1 MVMMMHG
8 VRNAANLFLI
18 SSLLW
23 GSKIA
28 HAQTECESDTDCE
41 AIYRFGS
48 TCLESGECSNPFV
61 SGCLDTMN
69 PTKVHRIRHCNSDDK
84 EGANCRV
91 SAFNYPEIRV
101 HNQDWEVAI
110 IFSWILQI
118 CLMEILDVPVTVGLG
133 SDTAASSFYSIDS
146 TIPYSS
152 KSYAWDAIHKANE
165 LGGNCQLTDEDC
177 IHVIPDVWLG
187 QRLRW
192 EQEYQDGQLDYLD
205 GNGQVGKVSWYVPK
219 FTASRYPFTVT
230 HMSLASD
237 RQRTASV
244 FKRPTTWVDYCHEVS
259 KSNCSQFDGIADRY
273 PEADE
278 TGKYFA
284 SGYIGHFRYTAKN
297 NCTGAENNNTC
308 TGHIVNA
315 PCSWSTFL
323 ESQAYWNNIALESDG
338 LDLVNGGYS
347 YSEMLQIWDA
357 ANATR
362 SDVIMWWY
370 DPDSLI
376 EAYRD
381 TDFEF
386 TRVYLPSPS
395 VKCRESRVSPE
406 GRCSADP
413 LVRRGNIEGSC
424 DNIGHTTKKA
434 IASSLRDMT
443 LLSAEQERSPGYHY
457 IRNFNIDELE
467 ISGVLNEFVNKG
479 RSGQAA
485 REAVC
490 GWVAN
495 NTDYLKS
502 FVPPGHPRKF
512 GYRDNDEI
520 VTKVAQL
527 VGLIAVV
534 YILISYV
541 VTCRGRNARVFVYAQ
556 VQFIFV
562 ILFGLLL
569 VSIGSIISSLEPDG
583 IVCVSRVWLVSL
595 GYTCELAPLII
606 KVSAMNRLMRASRR
620 MRRVR
625 IKPYSLYTKVIA
637 LTALMAI
644 YLIVWT
650 VVDPPHAKEV
660 QTLSDDQTTIT
671 SRKSCSSD
679 SEYWQMAYNFW
690 EGLLIVWAFVLA
702 FQSRQAKAEFNE
714 SRSLGMMIY
723 SHFVLAILRVV
734 ALFVFE
740 DEPHTT
746 SVAIS
751 FLLSLDVIL
760 ALSIYLLPKMIQS
773 KRSENQQQGSQIH
786 LSGTA
791 NAIEEQ
797 ATSTENKSQLQR
809 MRNLLFGDTNTSDSD
824 KYSDTEGQEGS
835 PESEGG
841 HFKKDDATQFNAGES
856 GISGHLSNSSRL
868 PSNSSVFFWSSSS
881 GRSSLPDN
889 NGSIMNSPTAT
900 RRVKFKMD
908 KDNKNLQD
916 QLLKK
921 EEEIH
926 ELKDVVRLLQ
936 EAQVLQELRLREV
949 PEVIPDVELVTPSQS
964 SSSAQPSVQEDD
976 ARTHN
981 DIELESL

>member
-1 MVMMMHG
+1 MMMMLHG
-8 VRNAANLFLI
+8 VRKATNLFLI
-18 SSLLW
+18 SSFLW

-28 HAQTECESDTDCE
+28 HAQIECESDTDCE
-41 AIYRFGS
+41 AIYRVGS

-61 SGCLDTMN
+61 SGCLNTMH
-69 PTKVHRIRHCNSDDK
+69 PKAHRIRHCNSDDK
-84 EGANCRV
+84 EDVNCRV
-91 SAFNYPEIRV
+91 SAFDYPEIRV

-146 TIPYSS
+146 AIPYSS

-177 IHVIPDVWLG
+177 VHVIPDVWLG
-187 QRLRW
+187 QRQIW
-192 EQEYQDGQLDYLD
+192 EQEYQDGHLDYLD
-205 GNGQVGKVSWYVPK
+205 GNGQVGKVSWYIPK

-230 HMSLASD
+230 HMGLASD
-237 RQRTASV
+237 RHRTASV

-259 KSNCSQFDGIADRY
+259 ISNCSQPDGIADRY
-273 PEADE
+273 PEADDK
-278 TGKYFA
+278 GKYFA
-284 SGYIGHFRYTAKN
+284 NGYIGHFRYTAKN

-308 TGHIVNA
+308 TGHIVNG

-338 LDLVNGGYS
+338 PDLVNSGYS

-370 DPDSLI
+370 NPDSLI
-376 EAYRD
+376 EAFRD

-395 VKCRESRVSPE
+395 VECRESRVSPE
-406 GRCSADP
+406 DRCSADP

-434 IASSLRDMT
+434 IASSLRDMAI
-443 LLSAEQERSPGYHY
+443 LSAEQEQSPGYYY

-467 ISGVLNEFVNKG
+467 ISDMLYEFVNKG

-502 FVPPGHPRKF
+502 FVPPGHPRVF
-512 GYRDNDEI
+512 RYRDDDEEI
-520 VTKVAQL
+520 VSKVAKI
-527 VGLIAVV
+527 VGLIAVM
-534 YILISYV
+534 YILSSYV
-541 VTCRGRNARVFVYAQ
+541 VTCRRRNAQVFVYAQ

-562 ILFGLLL
+562 VLFGLLL
-569 VSIGSIISSLEPDG
+569 VSIGAIINSLEPND

-637 LTALMAI
+637 LAALMAI

-650 VVDPPHAKEV
+650 VVDPPRSKELRA
-660 QTLSDDQTTIT
+660 LSDDQTTIT
-671 SRKSCSSD
+671 SGKSCSSD

-723 SHFVLAILRVV
+723 SHFVIAILRVV
-734 ALFVFE
+734 TLFVFE

-760 ALSIYLLPKMIQS
+760 ALSIYLLPKMIKS
-773 KRSENQQQGSQIH
+773 KRSLNQQQLSQIH
-786 LSGTA
+786 LSGAAST
-791 NAIEEQ
+791 IEEQ
-797 ATSTENKSQLQR
+797 ATSTKRSALQK
-809 MRNLLFGDTNTSDSD
+809 MRSLLFHDTNSSDSD
-824 KYSDTEGQEGS
+824 KNSETEGQEGS
-835 PESEGG
+835 PAFEGG
-841 HFKKDDATQFNAGES
+841 HFSKDDSAHFNAGES
-856 GISGHLSNSSRL
+856 GISGHLSDSSRL
-868 PSNSSVFFWSSSS
+868 PSKSSVFFWSSSS
-881 GRSSLPDN
+881 GRSSPADN
-889 NGSIMNSPTAT
+889 NGNTNSLAAT
-900 RRVKFKMD
+900 RRVKFKTD
-908 KDNKNLQD
+908 EDNKNLQE

-921 EEEIH
+921 EEEID

-936 EAQVLQELRLREV
+936 EAQSFQELRLREV
-949 PEVIPDVELVTPSQS
+949 PEVTPDVELVTPSS
-964 SSSAQPSVQEDD
+964 SPSGVQPSVQEET
-976 ARTHN
+976 RWP
-981 DIELESL
+981 